1 MFVPVGPLFSG
12 GATPFLYWGHLGADW
27 YVVDIREHG
36 VHPGPRREPQ
46 CCAPDGKAG
55 TMSARAWL
63 MVAVPILYVGT
74 STRCYMASKDV
85 AKSLSQSMLPFM
97 DKASVLL
104 GRAVTELSRA
114 LLGQAKQIDKSHVI
128 VQ

>member
-1 MFVPVGPLFSG
+1 
-12 GATPFLYWGHLGADW
+12 
-27 YVVDIREHG
+27 
-36 VHPGPRREPQ
+36 
-46 CCAPDGKAG
+46 
-55 TMSARAWL
+55 MSARAWL

-85 AKSLSQSMLPFM
+85 AESLSQSMSPFM
-97 DKASVLL
+97 NKASVLL